1 MKRIGL
7 LGCGS
12 IGSKIAIAID
22 TGKIPAQLTH
32 IYDEDKKKS
41 NLECTMMTQSEVSNE
56 GMENLSHKEQSQ
68 TEL

>member
-12 IGSKIAIAID
+12 IGSQIAIAID

-41 NLECTMMTQSEVSNE
+41 
-56 GMENLSHKEQSQ
+56 
-68 TEL
+68 ELLFSKLKQKATT